1 MTDELDLVGE
11 LGSAEPLRP
20 EAYQRARSVLR
31 AAMADPGTVRLLGAI
46 SAEDTTMETTST
58 METTTTRDHESGPA
72 IRRRRG
78 IGVAGRLGIGAGVG
92 VAAAAAIVA
101 VVLNSSATGG
111 AVAGKDSPAAVGPAA
126 VESAAVEGSADR
138 APLLTLAGSIT
149 TLTPTSGDAWLVKAT
164 QAHGTKTMQVVY
176 TLYTDGHAIYTGDSV
191 TDIKRAITRHQDQ
204 MKAGGYA
211 PLLKAAV
218 AAADSSSADGRTRML
233 KAAKDPLIGLDPA
246 AQKAKWDKQ
255 QAAAAAIVKQKGGT
269 YQPKP
274 YNPQAVQ
281 RHFDNALWTY
291 STEALSAG
299 DGNTQ
304 VRAGVL
310 RLLSTISAVSV
321 KDSTTD
327 GKATLTITAGSEVF
341 GGEGGEVLTVD
352 ATTGMLVK
360 DVSTVPGLPEAHT
373 TYESSRVTAAD
384 L

>member
-20 EAYQRARSVLR
+20 EAYQRARAVLR
-31 AAMADPGTVRLLGAI
+31 ATMADPGTVRLLGAK

-58 METTTTRDHESGPA
+58 METTTTQDHVPGPA

-78 IGVAGRLGIGAGVG
+78 IGIAGRLGIGAGVG
-92 VAAAAAIVA
+92 IAAAAAVVA

-111 AVAGKDSPAAVGPAA
+111 AVADKDSSAAVG
-126 VESAAVEGSADR
+126 SATVEGSADR

-149 TLTPTSGDAWLVKAT
+149 TITPPTGDAWLVKAT
-164 QAHGTKTMQVVY
+164 QVHGTKTMQVVY
-176 TLYTDGHAIYTGDSV
+176 TLYTDGREIYTGNSV
-191 TDIKRAITRHQDQ
+191 KDIKRAITHHQDQ

-218 AAADSSSADGRTRML
+218 AAADSSPADGRTRML
-233 KAAKDPLIGLDPA
+233 KAAGDRLVGLDPA
-246 AQKAKWDKQ
+246 AQKAAWDKE
-255 QAAAAAIVKQKGGT
+255 QAAAQAIIKQKGGNAE
-269 YQPKP
+269 PKP
-274 YNPQAVQ
+274 YSPQAVQ

-321 KDSTTD
+321 KDSTTN
-327 GKATLTITAGSEVF
+327 GKATLTIIAGTEVF
-341 GGEGGEVLTVD
+341 GGQGGEVLTID
-352 ATTGMLVK
+352 AETGMLVK
-360 DVSTVPGLPEAHT
+360 DVSTVPGLPKAST
-373 TYESSRVTAAD
+373 TYESSRVSKANF
-384 L
+384 